1 MFREL
6 VFVICVFT
14 RNPFQPD
21 SITKNVIIRYISICM
36 FYKILHKPRTWLC
49 EFTKAVFPLLQV
61 TWRKCFVRRLLFL
74 LFIYPPFSRPPRFR
88 SVIFTS
94 VRIEISI
101 LARDH
106 VARQMRDKLRF
117 YSKLDF
123 YCLIPFSLFNIFF
136 S

>member
-61 TWRKCFVRRLLFL
+61 TWRKCFVRPPLFVGFYFSFLFIHPFRVPLGSVRLFL
-74 LFIYPPFSRPPRFR
+74 RPY
-88 SVIFTS
+88 V
-94 VRIEISI
+94 
-101 LARDH
+101 
-106 VARQMRDKLRF
+106 LRF
-117 YSKLDF
+117 L
-123 YCLIPFSLFNIFF
+123 FSLVITWPGRCEINYDFIVNWIFIA
-136 S
+136 